1 MIAKILLADDN
12 ELARAAIKLLLANR
26 TDLEICGEAADG
38 EEAVEK
44 AKIACPDV
52 VILDI
57 AMPRMNGIQA
67 AKEIL
72 RLSPTTIVLTDSLY
86 DVRGFAMQ
94 LKQAGVRG
102 FISKAR
108 MGTDLIPTIQIVLDG
123 GTCFGTDV
131 ALTA

>member
-108 MGTDLIPTIQIVLDG
+108 MGTDLIPAIQIVLDG

>member
-1 MIAKILLADDN
+1 VIAKILLADDN
-12 ELARAAIKLLLANR
+12 EIARAAIKLLLADR
-26 TDLEICGEAADG
+26 TDLEIVAEAADG

-67 AKEIL
+67 AKEIS
-72 RLSPTTIVLTDSLY
+72 RLFPTTIVLTDSLY
-86 DVRGFAMQ
+86 DVQGFTTQ
-94 LKQAGVRG
+94 LKQAGVKG

-108 MGTDLIPTIQIVLDG
+108 MGTDLVPAIQIVLDG
-123 GTCFGTDV
+123 GTCFGAEV
-131 ALTA
+131 AQTA

>member
-1 MIAKILLADDN
+1 VIAKILLADDN
-12 ELARAAIKLLLANR
+12 ELARAAIKLLLADR

-44 AKIACPDV
+44 TKDACPDV

-86 DVRGFAMQ
+86 DVQGFTTQ

-102 FISKAR
+102 FISKSP
-108 MGTDLIPTIQIVLDG
+108 MGTDLIPAIQIVLDG
-123 GTCFGTDV
+123 GTCFGTE
-131 ALTA
+131 AAPTA